1 MSKFPMTLEGEAKL
15 REQLEQLKFVDRV
28 NISNAIASARELGD
42 LKENAEYHAAKEQQ
56 GLVESK
62 IRNIESHLADA
73 QVIDITKIEPSNKVI
88 FGVTVELVDVD
99 SDEEVIYKI
108 VGEDESEVSEGKI
121 SVLSPL
127 SRGLIGKSVG
137 EEVSIEV
144 PKGKKIYEILSVK
157 HL

>member
-1 MSKFPMTLEGEAKL
+1 M
-15 REQLEQLKFVDRV
+15 
-28 NISNAIASARELGD
+28 GD

-144 PKGKKIYEILSVK
+144 PKGKKTYEILSVK